1 MKYSE
6 DLGFLKSILPIPTP
20 TMTADFPLN
29 PILESTVASRF
40 TSQTSAT
47 QDTNPV
53 GLLDLEDFRK
63 KQADANGQKG
73 GSNGSG
79 TTTPNDG

>member
-1 MKYSE
+1 MAAES
-6 DLGFLKSILPIPTP
+6 SI
-20 TMTADFPLN
+20 DSV
-29 PILESTVASRF
+29 LESTVASRF

-63 KQADANGQKG
+63 KQTDANGQKG
-73 GSNGSG
+73 TNSSG
-79 TTTPNDG
+79 VTTPNDR